1 MRAAVYTAAGIPA
14 EVLSVT
20 DIDEPHAG
28 PGQVRVAVRAAGVNP
43 IDWKIVRGL
52 TGKSPAAPTVP
63 GIDAAGVVDEVGEG
77 VTGVRV
83 GDAVFGQAT
92 GGSAA
97 QFAVLTAWAT
107 KPDAVPFEVA
117 GALGVVG
124 ETAVRVLDLL
134 GLPSGATVVVDG
146 ASGGVGIAT
155 VQVALARGL
164 TVIGTAG
171 EGNQDF
177 VRSLGALPTPHG
189 PGLAD
194 RVRALAPGGVDG
206 GVDTAGR
213 GSVRDLVELTGDPAK
228 VVTIADF
235 GAAELGVQVTGG
247 GSGQAERLARIAEF
261 LADGRLEMPIA
272 GTFPLARIGAAYA
285 ESEAGHVR
293 GKLVLVP

>member
-1 MRAAVYTAAGIPA
+1 MRAAVYTAAGTPA
-14 EVLSVT
+14 DVLSVA
-20 DIDEPHAG
+20 DVEEPHAG
-28 PGQVRVAVRAAGVNP
+28 PGQVRITVRAAGVNP
-43 IDWKIVRGL
+43 IDWKVVRGL
-52 TGKSPAAPTVP
+52 TGRSPAAATVP
-63 GIDAAGVVDEVGEG
+63 GIDAAGLVDEVGEG
-77 VTGVRV
+77 VTGVQV

-97 QFAVLTAWAT
+97 EFAVLTAWAA

-117 GALGVVG
+117 GGLGVAG

-134 GLPSGATVVVDG
+134 ALPPGGTVVVDG

-164 TVIGTAG
+164 SVIGTAG
-171 EGNQDF
+171 SANQDF
-177 VRSLGALPTPHG
+177 VRSLGAVPTPHG
-189 PGLAD
+189 AGLAE
-194 RVRALAPGGVDG
+194 RVRALAPDGVAG

-213 GSVRDLVELTGDPAK
+213 GSVRDLIEVTGDPAK

-235 GAAELGVQVTGG
+235 GAADLGVHVTSGG
-247 GSGQAERLARIAEF
+247 GGKAERLAEIAQL
-261 LADGRLEMPIA
+261 LAEGRLRMPIA
-272 GTFPLARIGAAYA
+272 GTYPLERIGAAYA

>member
-1 MRAAVYTAAGIPA
+1 
-14 EVLSVT
+14 
-20 DIDEPHAG
+20 
-28 PGQVRVAVRAAGVNP
+28 VRVAVRAAGVNP
-43 IDWKIVRGL
+43 IDWKVVRGL
-52 TGKSPAAPTVP
+52 TGGSPAAPTVP
-63 GIDAAGVVDEVGEG
+63 GIDAAGVVDEIGEG
-77 VTGVRV
+77 VTGVRI
-83 GDAVFGQAT
+83 GDAVFGHAAA
-92 GGSAA
+92 GSAA
-97 QFAVLTAWAT
+97 EYAVLSAWAP

-117 GALGVVG
+117 GGLPVAG

-134 GLPSGATVVVDG
+134 GLRSGQTVVVDG

-164 TVIGTAG
+164 SVIGTAG

-177 VRSLGALPTPHG
+177 VRSLGAVPTTHG

-194 RVRALAPGGVDG
+194 RVRALAPQGVDG

-213 GSVRDLVELTGDPAK
+213 GSVRDLIALTGDPTK

-247 GSGQAERLARIAEF
+247 GGGQPQRLAEIAGL
-261 LADGRLEMPIA
+261 LAGGRLQMPIA
-272 GTFPLARIGAAYA
+272 GTYPLESIGAAYA

>member
-63 GIDAAGVVDEVGEG
+63 GIDAAGVVDEAGEG

-146 ASGGVGIAT
+146 ASGGVGIGT

-189 PGLAD
+189 PGLTD

-247 GSGQAERLARIAEF
+247 GSGQAERLARIAEL

-272 GTFPLARIGAAYA
+272 GTFPLERIGAAYA